1 MVGLV
6 VQFWN
11 QNPVIFA
18 MVVGLVLFGTYAA
31 LVPHRDDEDE
41 LSAGQQT
48 SSA

>member
-6 VQFWN
+6 VQLWD

-31 LVPHRDDEDE
+31 LVPHLDDDG
-41 LSAGQQT
+41 LRAGQQT
-48 SSA
+48 NSG